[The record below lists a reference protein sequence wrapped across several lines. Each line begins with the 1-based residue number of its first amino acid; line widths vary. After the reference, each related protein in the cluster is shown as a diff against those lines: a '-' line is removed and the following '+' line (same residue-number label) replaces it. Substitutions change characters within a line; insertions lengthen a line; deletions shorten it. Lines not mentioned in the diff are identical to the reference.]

1 MRLIRWSFWVTGFA
15 VVFLLAVYLLHPV
28 VLPEY
33 ARLFQK
39 QNATKGAD
47 AIICLSG
54 ERTTRVVE
62 SLRLWNQGY
71 ANELFVTSEK
81 PRNTEFAKLEL
92 NHLQFAEAVTRK
104 MKLEAIWMVL
114 PSLTGG
120 ATSTFDEAEDAL
132 AYAKEKNW
140 KRIIIVTDEFHTRRA
155 LYAFNKIF
163 AELEFKT
170 LDKNKEKEA
179 PKKDSNYE
187 IILDEKGLKN
197 WIAKIN
203 KSKAFAIDTETDSV
217 ETVSANLIGISL
229 SVTENEGCYIPIA
242 HSYEGC
248 PKQLSMDFVVKN
260 LGPAIE
266 KNQDKAVGQN
276 FLISSNI
283 RN

>member
-1 MRLIRWSFWVTGFA
+1 MRVIRWTFWVFGLA
-15 VVFLLAVYLLHPV
+15 VVFLLAVYLLHPI
-28 VLPEY
+28 VLPGY
-33 ARLFQK
+33 ARFFQN

-54 ERTTRVVE
+54 GRTTRVVE

-163 AELEFKT
+163 AES
-170 LDKNKEKEA
+170 D
-179 PKKDSNYE
+179 
-187 IILDEKGLKN
+187 IR
-197 WIAKIN
+197 
-203 KSKAFAIDTETDSV
+203 V
-217 ETVSANLIGISL
+217 EVAGAANEVFS
-229 SVTENEGCYIPIA
+229 TENWWKSDRGIMAYLGESIKFPVYLLWN
-242 HSYEGC
+242 SE
-248 PKQLSMDFVVKN
+248 PKVVKN
-260 LGPAIE
+260 
-266 KNQDKAVGQN
+266 N
-276 FLISSNI
+276 
-283 RN
+283 